1 MMRPSTGERFVR
13 IPILFRAFSVL
24 ILAQAG
30 FPNLSWAQVV
40 RGHLHDS
47 ETRGPV
53 INGTVALRNALG
65 TVVARAATDEEGA
78 YELTA
83 RNPGTHTLLA
93 VGLGYRSTPTEP
105 FQLAK
110 DQIVTI
116 DISLSPQPLELD
128 PLSVEARRQRM
139 VAKLTHHGFYERQR
153 QGFGSFLTPE
163 QIKQWPAISVVDILV
178 HAPFVYRT
186 EKRRPGQ
193 NTGIIIRRY
202 GACSP
207 AVYIDGNRLQPGWDI
222 EDAVSPETVVAVEVF
237 RGTTQI
243 PLQWAQ
249 FETCGVI
256 LIWTDLG
263 GIG

>member
-1 MMRPSTGERFVR
+1 MMRPSTGERFIR

-40 RGHLHDS
+40 QGHVYDS

-53 INGTVALRNALG
+53 VGGTVALRDDLG
-65 TVVARAATDEEGA
+65 AIVARTDTDEEGA

-83 RNPGTHTLLA
+83 RTPGTYFLLA
-93 VGLGYRSTPTEP
+93 VGLGYRSTPTGQFE
-105 FQLAK
+105 LGEGEVA
-110 DQIVTI
+110 TI
-116 DISLSPQPLELD
+116 DISLSPEPLELD

-163 QIKQWPAISVVDILV
+163 QIKRWPAVTVSDILR
-178 HAPFVYRT
+178 HAPFVHAEYQGSAKGT
-186 EKRRPGQ
+186 S
-193 NTGIIIRRY
+193 ISIRKY
-202 GACSP
+202 GNCSP
-207 AVYIDGNRLQPGWDI
+207 ALYVDGRKLASGFEI
-222 EDAVSPETVVAVEVF
+222 EYAVDPENVVAVEVF

-243 PLQWAQ
+243 PPQWAGY
-249 FETCGVI
+249 ETCGVI